1 MYSCETRIARIHCY
15 IVYAYQASIRRV
27 LMHGS
32 ADKGTSMI
40 SVSWI
45 KRGSDGYCDLELLDL
60 RSITA
65 TTGVYAIWHE
75 GNPARVV
82 RIGQENIATRLG
94 AHRQDSAILAY
105 KKYGRLRVTTVPAH
119 QLDGV
124 ERYLANA
131 WPPLVGDAFPA
142 VAPLAVNSPFAA

>member
-1 MYSCETRIARIHCY
+1 
-15 IVYAYQASIRRV
+15 
-27 LMHGS
+27 
-32 ADKGTSMI
+32 MI

-45 KRGSDGYCDLELLDL
+45 KCGSDGYCDLELLDL
-60 RSITA
+60 RTITA
-65 TTGVYAIWHE
+65 TTGVYVIWHE

-82 RIGQENIATRLG
+82 RIGQGNIATRLG

-105 KKYGRLRVTTVPAH
+105 KKYGRLRVTWAAVPSHQLDAH

-142 VAPLAVNSPFAA
+142 VVPLAVYSPFAA